1 MVLYRFAFPSTLN
14 KVEIV
19 FGIWNNYCSQI
30 ISHGVTMLHAKFGT
44 RLYEFDTELVLGRL
58 QLYMDA
64 IKQKVKV
71 LSVHVLDYLM
81 EQCILF
87 LARIPKKDLEES
99 ETTATSKGRY
109 TMDTRE
115 NMV

>member
-1 MVLYRFAFPSTLN
+1 
-14 KVEIV
+14 
-19 FGIWNNYCSQI
+19 
-30 ISHGVTMLHAKFGT
+30 
-44 RLYEFDTELVLGRL
+44 
-58 QLYMDA
+58 MDA
-64 IKQKVKV
+64 IKKKVKV

-99 ETTATSKGRY
+99 ETTTTSKGRY

>member
-1 MVLYRFAFPSTLN
+1 
-14 KVEIV
+14 
-19 FGIWNNYCSQI
+19 
-30 ISHGVTMLHAKFGT
+30 MLHAKFGT

-64 IKQKVKV
+64 IKKKVKV

-87 LARIPKKDLEES
+87 LARIPKKD
-99 ETTATSKGRY
+99 SKNQKQQPHPKGGIEWTQEKTWSKVSVSGCAWWDGRP
-109 TMDTRE
+109 
-115 NMV
+115 NVWAH